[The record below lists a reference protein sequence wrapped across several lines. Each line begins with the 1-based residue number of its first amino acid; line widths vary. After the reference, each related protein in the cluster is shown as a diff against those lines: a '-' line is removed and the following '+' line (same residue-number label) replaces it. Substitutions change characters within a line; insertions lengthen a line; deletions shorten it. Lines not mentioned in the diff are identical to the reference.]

1 MVDCG
6 KCKQAKYLHEKINDF
21 ASLFNFEGKG
31 SSMTFYKVD
40 FTDYSKVNTR
50 HYLIDQYLDFKNNY
64 LSPDLFAEHR
74 GIDVE
79 QAKALID
86 IGRDLFN
93 TKHPEA

>member
-1 MVDCG
+1 
-6 KCKQAKYLHEKINDF
+6 
-21 ASLFNFEGKG
+21 
-31 SSMTFYKVD
+31 MTFYKVD
-40 FTDYSKVNTR
+40 LTDYSKVNCR
-50 HYLIDQYLDFKNNY
+50 NYLIDQYLDFKNNY

-74 GIDVE
+74 GIDTE

>member
-1 MVDCG
+1 M
-6 KCKQAKYLHEKINDF
+6 
-21 ASLFNFEGKG
+21 
-31 SSMTFYKVD
+31 
-40 FTDYSKVNTR
+40 R
-50 HYLIDQYLDFKNNY
+50 HYLIDQYLDYWNNY
-64 LSPDLFAEHR
+64 LTPELFAEHR